1 MKKIPKTFSTTHDK
15 DIKKISSFLNQNE
28 SKYINDLIEVGIL
41 TDILMLNDLVL
52 QDSTPAQIKENIEHF
67 LSTAD
72 YRKIKFYIDDLGSIR
87 NRLST
92 IIEYG
97 NAFLSFVSDIENNKN
112 LSSIFHPADF
122 IKKTQ

>member
-28 SKYINDLIEVGIL
+28 SKYINDLIKVGIL
-41 TDILMLNDLVL
+41 TDILMLNDLAI
-52 QDSTPAQIKENIEHF
+52 QDTTPEQIKENIQHF

-72 YRKIKFYIDDLGSIR
+72 YRKIKFYIDDIGSIR
-87 NRLST
+87 NRLLT

-97 NAFLSFVSDIENNKN
+97 NAFLNFVSDIESNKS
-112 LSSIFHPADF
+112 LSTIFHPADF
-122 IKKTQ
+122 IKK